1 MKYLHYP
8 EIDMILDKAEML
20 YIESFTHDLER
31 LKNEDKIATINFE
44 EIRQFIEEMNWK
56 FTYNR

>member
-1 MKYLHYP
+1 
-8 EIDMILDKAEML
+8 MILDKAEML

-56 FTYNR
+56 FSYNR

>member
-1 MKYLHYP
+1 
-8 EIDMILDKAEML
+8 MILDKAEML

-56 FTYNR
+56 FSYNRQSILNESQ